1 MMSFYDLQ
9 YFNIYNIMLVLI
21 CETKFF
27 ELIFFVK
34 LSSSR
39 QIQPN
44 LVSLIWNNYKPNPTQ
59 DSSALA

>member
-9 YFNIYNIMLVLI
+9 YFNIYSIMLVLI

-27 ELIFFVK
+27 GLIFFVK
-34 LSSSR
+34 LSSSQ

-44 LVSLIWNNYKPNPTQ
+44 LGSLIWNNYKPPPTQ
-59 DSSALA
+59 DSNALA